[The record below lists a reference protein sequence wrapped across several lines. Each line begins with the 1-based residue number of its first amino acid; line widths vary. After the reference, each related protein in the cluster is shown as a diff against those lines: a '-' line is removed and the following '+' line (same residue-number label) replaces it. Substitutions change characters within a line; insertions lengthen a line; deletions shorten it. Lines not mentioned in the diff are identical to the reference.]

1 APPEPAL
8 TRFGREFAAETARS
22 AEPVAVIRLMIA
34 EAPALP
40 RPVGPE
46 GHRGLRSARTR
57 RPAGR
62 TRRRGPAGGPDG
74 GCGAPRPAGRRPRPH
89 RSWYGAVQLDDAE
102 IGRPVAGAV
111 QIFLRAYTPAQG
123 GLGGPSGESC

>member
-22 AEPVAVIRLMIA
+22 AERVAVIRLMIA

-62 TRRRGPAGGPDG
+62 TRRRGPAGGRGPMEAAELLG
-74 GCGAPRPAGRRPRPH
+74 LLAAGRVPN
-89 RSWYGAVQLDDAE
+89 RSWYGAVQLDD
-102 IGRPVAGAV
+102 
-111 QIFLRAYTPAQG
+111 
-123 GLGGPSGESC
+123 